1 MGKYKTDNHKLQLF
15 RMLFCLVA
23 MMTVAFI
30 ALSCNIPSVKADTA
44 ITNGYSAKES
54 LSPES
59 IVSDLP
65 NNTNQIELANLAN
78 QMNMIGIVQANNNSE
93 VSLSSGTNQY
103 QVATSGISQV
113 LVTNINGNIS
123 PGNEVTISPINGVG
137 MLATSNAEVVGT
149 AQSAFPNQS
158 ATTESVKINGR
169 GQTVKIGTISVL
181 ISVSY
186 YNKQPSKTIIPAA
199 LQNLANSVVGKQVKA
214 LPIILS
220 AVIFI
225 ITLIVVVSIIYS
237 LIHSSVI
244 SVGRNPMAQSAVYRN
259 VMQLSAL
266 VVVIIGVALF
276 AIFMI
281 LTRLN

>member
-1 MGKYKTDNHKLQLF
+1 
-15 RMLFCLVA
+15 
-23 MMTVAFI
+23 
-30 ALSCNIPSVKADTA
+30 
-44 ITNGYSAKES
+44 
-54 LSPES
+54 
-59 IVSDLP
+59 
-65 NNTNQIELANLAN
+65 
-78 QMNMIGIVQANNNSE
+78 
-93 VSLSSGTNQY
+93 
-103 QVATSGISQV
+103 

>member
-1 MGKYKTDNHKLQLF
+1 MDKTKINNYKLAILKIVL
-15 RMLFCLVA
+15 CSAAIISLVLL
-23 MMTVAFI
+23 V
-30 ALSCNIPSVKADTA
+30 LVNNLGLVQADTT
-44 ITNGYSAKES
+44 ITNGYSSTETIA
-54 LSPES
+54 PES

-65 NNTNQIELANLAN
+65 TNSDQIELASLAN
-78 QMNMIGIVQANNNSE
+78 QMNMIGVAQANNNSE
-93 VSLSSGTNQY
+93 VSLSSAANQY

-113 LVTNINGNIS
+113 LVTNLNGSIDV
-123 PGNEVTISPINGVG
+123 GNEVTISPINGVG
-137 MLATSNAEVVGT
+137 MLATSNAEVIGV
-149 AQSAFPNQS
+149 AQSTFPNQS
-158 ATTESVKINGR
+158 ATTENVTINGH
-169 GQTVKIGTISVL
+169 QQSIKVGTIALL

-186 YNKQPSKTIIPAA
+186 YNKQPTKTIIPAA
-199 LQNLANSVVGKQVKA
+199 LQNLANSLVGKQVKT

-220 AVIFI
+220 GVIFI